1 MPNEIRNSNEKEL
14 HATAILS
21 QSWSAALFEDGT
33 LFLEGA
39 LPGRHILRSG
49 MPVAI
54 RLPKL
59 PVGYVYSDFVISD
72 TTLYA
77 AWEESSFY
85 ETGRAGF
92 LQVNLDRTLYSRLI

>member
-1 MPNEIRNSNEKEL
+1 MKKKDL
-14 HATAILS
+14 QGKALLS
-21 QSWSAALFEDGT
+21 QSYSGVLFEDGT

-39 LPGRHILRSG
+39 LPGKHILRG
-49 MPVAI
+49 GKAVCI

-59 PVGYVYSDFVISD
+59 PKGFMYSEFTISG

-85 ETGRAGF
+85 KTGRSGF
-92 LQVNLDRTLYSRLI
+92 IQVDLDETLYKKLI

>member
-1 MPNEIRNSNEKEL
+1 MLYN
-14 HATAILS
+14 ATAILS

-59 PVGYVYSDFVISD
+59 PTGFIYTDFVISG

-77 AWEESSFY
+77 AWEETAFY
-85 ETGRAGF
+85 KTGRAGF